1 MHLDEE
7 RIQRLLDGE
16 LSPAAAREAREHL
29 SGCADCRRLLAE
41 AEREE
46 REVNALLE
54 MIDQPIPPIR
64 AEAVALRAELMGAAS
79 RAQHASLLRRAA
91 AFVLVAGIAGAAY
104 AIPGSPLPKWVHS
117 ITEKM
122 AGRPERNTV
131 SADSRTTG
139 VSGIS
144 VEADQRL
151 VILFSG
157 DSLGGQVRV
166 TLSEGSQVQIQ
177 APPGAATFTS
187 KSEYLLIGVKDP
199 AASFDVR
206 IPRSAPWVEIRA
218 GEDRLF
224 LKEGLRISTSGSGS
238 AGSYFMPLTSP
249 GTPSQ
254 RP

>member
-16 LSPAAAREAREHL
+16 LSPDAARAARVHL

-41 AEREE
+41 AQREE

-54 MIDQPIPPIR
+54 MIDQPGPPVR
-64 AEAVALRAELMGAAS
+64 AEAVALRAELVTAAS
-79 RAQHASLLRRAA
+79 RAQRASLLRRGA

-104 AIPGSPLPKWVHS
+104 AIPGSPLREWVHG

-131 SADSRTTG
+131 SPDSRTTG

-144 VEADQRL
+144 VQADQRL

-187 KSEYLLIGVKDP
+187 KSEYLLIGVKNP

-206 IPRSAPWVEIRA
+206 VPRSAPWVEIRA

-224 LKEGLRISTSGSGS
+224 LKEGQRISTSGSGS
-238 AGSYFMPLTSP
+238 AGDYVLRLTTGP
-249 GTPSQ
+249 
-254 RP
+254 